1 MNQCYQN
8 YLIFANSKKVITKN
22 LVMQVTRTF
31 DLLPRYKARFRP
43 KDDVLAGKVDGKW
56 IKYSIDDYIETAN
69 NISYA
74 LLKSGIEKGDK
85 IATITTNRPE
95 WNFLDMGI
103 AQIGAVHVPI
113 YPTISESDYE
123 YILKHAEVKMVFV
136 EGKELL
142 RKIENILPSITSIK
156 EVYTFRKI
164 DIVKPLEDFIR
175 FGKEN
180 ADPAKLEGIKNTIK
194 PEDTATLIY
203 TSGTTGNSKGVTLS
217 HNNFISQV
225 LDLYHVFPVDDT
237 CKCLSYLPV
246 SHVYERTNLYVY
258 QYLGVSIYYAQNMGT
273 IADNLKEIGPEM
285 LTTVPRL
292 LEKVY
297 DKIVAKGMKLKGVKK
312 NLFFWAL
319 NLGLKYEVDGKN
331 GWLYE
336 KQLKLANKLIF
347 SKWREALGNNMRV
360 IVSGGAALQPRLAR
374 VFTAG
379 NIPVLEGYGLTET
392 SPVIAVNTLEKGGL
406 KFGTVGKPLKN
417 VEVKIADDE
426 EILCKGPNVMQGY
439 YKDPEM
445 TKEAIDEDG
454 WFHTGDLGRIEP
466 EGHLKITG
474 RKKAIFKTA
483 MGKYISP
490 EHIENKFVESPF
502 IDSILVVGENQ
513 KFAAALIV
521 PDFLFLK
528 SWCAKKGVKCS
539 TNQEMINHPE
549 VIKRFRKEINEYNQ
563 NFGSYEQIKK
573 YKLLDKE
580 WTIETRELTANL
592 KLRRKFI
599 FEKYNSDIEGLFK

>member
-8 YLIFANSKKVITKN
+8 YLTFAASKKVFTKKIIMN
-22 LVMQVTRTF
+22 ITRTF
-31 DLLPRYKARFRP
+31 DLLPRYKAQFRT
-43 KDDVLAGKVDGKW
+43 KDDALAGKVDGKW
-56 IKYSIDDYIETAN
+56 VKYSIDDYIETAD

-74 LLKSGIEKGDK
+74 LLKYGIEKGDK

-136 EGKELL
+136 EGQELL
-142 RKIENILPSITSIK
+142 RKIEKILPTIPTIK
-156 EVYTFRKI
+156 EVYTFKKI
-164 DIVKPLEDFIR
+164 DNVKPLAEFVSL
-175 FGKEN
+175 GKEN
-180 ADPAKLEGIKNTIK
+180 SIPEKLEKIKNSIT
-194 PEDTATLIY
+194 PDDTATLIY
-203 TSGTTGNSKGVTLS
+203 TSGTTGTSKGVTLS

-225 LDLYHVFPVDDT
+225 LDLYHIFPVDDT
-237 CKCLSYLPV
+237 SKCLSYLPV

-273 IADNLKEIGPEM
+273 IADNLKEISPEM

-297 DKIVAKGMKLKGVKK
+297 DKIVAKGMKLKGVKRAMF
-312 NLFFWAL
+312 LWAL
-319 NLGLKYEVDGKN
+319 NLGLKYEIEGKN
-331 GWLYE
+331 GWFYE
-336 KQLKLANKLIF
+336 LQLSIANKLIF
-347 SKWREALGNNMRV
+347 NKWREALGSKMRV

-374 VFTAG
+374 VFTAAR
-379 NIPVLEGYGLTET
+379 IPVLEGYGLTET
-392 SPVIAVNTLEKGGL
+392 SPVIAVNSLEKGGL
-406 KFGTVGKPLKN
+406 KFGTVGKPLKS
-417 VEVKIADDE
+417 VEVKIAKDD
-426 EILCKGPNVMQGY
+426 EILCKGPNLMEGY

-445 TKEAIDEDG
+445 TKEAIDKDG
-454 WFHTGDLGRIEP
+454 WFHTGDQGRIEP
-466 EGHLKITG
+466 EGHIKITG

-490 EHIENKFVESPF
+490 EHIENKFVESSF
-502 IDSILVVGENQ
+502 VDSLLVVGENQ

-539 TNQEMINHPE
+539 TNAEIINNPD
-549 VIKRFRKEINEYNQ
+549 VINRFRKEVAKYN
-563 NFGSYEQIKK
+563 NSFGSYEQIKK
-573 YKLLDKE
+573 YKLLEKE
-580 WTIETRELTANL
+580 WAIETRELTANL